1 MQFERVALSI
11 RDCNNL
17 SFHTIKDIIMWKI
30 AVGFILFA
38 GLALFIIFKAGDKVD
53 MQGESGNMTEVHESA
68 SAHAEATPASLPAA
82 TPTAPAA
89 DAAATSASK

>member
-1 MQFERVALSI
+1 
-11 RDCNNL
+11 
-17 SFHTIKDIIMWKI
+17 MWKI

-53 MQGESGNMTEVHESA
+53 MQGEGGNMTEVHESA

-82 TPTAPAA
+82 PAA